1 VFFGLGFWF
10 LGAGGQVRTSS
21 VGLQRMNAAI
31 RGLLS
36 GSEYCQEWPEVQAA
50 ACGCLRHRSLSSERM
65 AECRGH
71 HSCTRL
77 MAAAGAGF
85 HTVVAELLRQEHA
98 DVEGRGK
105 NGKTALMLAARGDHC
120 RAMKMLL
127 DSEADP
133 NAVDKYRWTALMDAA
148 NWGNIRACEVLLDA
162 GADVHMAGIQVCHLC
177 HLTFATS

>member
-1 VFFGLGFWF
+1 
-10 LGAGGQVRTSS
+10 
-21 VGLQRMNAAI
+21 
-31 RGLLS
+31 
-36 GSEYCQEWPEVQAA
+36 
-50 ACGCLRHRSLSSERM
+50 
-65 AECRGH
+65 
-71 HSCTRL
+71 
-77 MAAAGAGF
+77 
-85 HTVVAELLRQEHA
+85 
-98 DVEGRGK
+98 
-105 NGKTALMLAARGDHC
+105 MLAARGDHC